1 MLSKKN
7 AKGVMMRT
15 DNLSLDNPVI
25 EQVRLSFTESIQTTI
40 HAADAILSMIA
51 EASEEMVRA
60 LLDGHKI
67 LLVGNGSSSALAML
81 FGAVMIN
88 RFQQE
93 RPSLPALVIGTDLP
107 TVSAI
112 TEDYHFSDA
121 YAKQIRALGQP
132 GDILLILSTTGHAP
146 NIINAIKAAH
156 DKNISVIALTGQEEG
171 KLPDYLRE
179 TDIAI
184 SIPTT
189 SAPRI
194 HEAHLLILH
203 CFADVIDMRLFGTG
217 ESNPC

>member
-1 MLSKKN
+1 MK
-7 AKGVMMRT
+7 T
-15 DNLSLDNPVI
+15 DSISLDNPVI

-40 HAADAILSMIA
+40 HAADAILPMIA
-51 EASEEMVRA
+51 EASEEIVRA

-67 LLVGNGSSSALAML
+67 LLVGNGSCSALAML
-81 FGAVMIN
+81 FCAVMIN

-93 RPSLPALVIGTDLP
+93 RPSLPALMIGAELP

-132 GDILLILSTTGHAP
+132 GDVLLILSTTGHAP

-156 DKNISVIALTGQEEG
+156 DKEISIIALTGQEEG

-179 TDIAI
+179 ADIEI
-184 SIPTT
+184 CIPTT

-203 CFADVIDMRLFGTG
+203 CIANVIDLRLFGTG
-217 ESNPC
+217 EPTP